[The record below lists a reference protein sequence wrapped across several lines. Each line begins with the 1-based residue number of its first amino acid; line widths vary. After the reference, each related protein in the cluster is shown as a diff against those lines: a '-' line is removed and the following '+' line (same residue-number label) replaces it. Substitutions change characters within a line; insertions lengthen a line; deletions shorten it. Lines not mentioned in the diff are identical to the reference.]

1 MAKKRRRGKG
11 KITKSA
17 GRLGVR
23 YGRKI
28 RKAVATIEEQT
39 RAAHKCPRCERASVS
54 RIGTGLWKC
63 SKCGFTFT
71 GGTYIPQTSVGITA
85 QRAIKRL
92 TEREAGIGIEASGG
106 EPKVLVEE

>member
-17 GRLGVR
+17 GRFGAR

-28 RKAVATIEEQT
+28 RKAVATIEAQT
-39 RAAHKCPRCERASVS
+39 KAAHKCPRCERASVS

-63 SKCGFTFT
+63 TRCGFTFA
-71 GGTYIPQTSVGITA
+71 GGTYIPQTSVGITV

-92 TEREAGIGIEASGG
+92 TERESGAEIGVEGSGG
-106 EPKVLVEE
+106 EDRR